1 MKEFD
6 AIVLG
11 GGPGGYECAIRLADN
26 GLKTA
31 LVEEDTLGGTCLNRG
46 CIPAKSLLHSAEL
59 YRQACGSAAF
69 GVTAS
74 DVKLDYAK
82 VIDRKDAVVARLTRG
97 VAFLEKNHGVE
108 VFKARGELS
117 DSRTVSLSDGETL
130 RASKALVL
138 ATGSSPAS
146 IPVPGTDLKGVVDS
160 TGLLEIREKP
170 SSIVIVGGGVI
181 GIEFASFYSAIG
193 VKVTILEMLPS
204 ILATLDADVSAAV
217 ASRLSKDGVE
227 IFTGVRVTGIAEG
240 LKVSYAKADGTT
252 AAAEGDVVLI
262 AGGRRPNSRN
272 IGLEKAGVETDR
284 RGFVQVDGLCRTNVP
299 GVYAIGDLN
308 GKMQLAHVAS
318 AQGLLVADHIAGK
331 AVKQLDMNHI
341 PSCVYCTPEAAMI
354 GLTEKQAKESGR
366 DTGVG
371 RFDLAGN
378 GKALTSGENS
388 GFVKIVFD
396 KKTQEILGCHIV
408 GPRATDLVAEVSAVM
423 ESEGTVTEL
432 GRAVHPHP
440 TVSEAV
446 MEAAHA
452 CCGGSVNAPKQKK

>member
-6 AIVLG
+6 VIVLG

-26 GLKTA
+26 GMKTA

-59 YRQACGSAAF
+59 YRQALESSDF

-82 VIDRKDAVVARLTRG
+82 VIERKNAVVARLTKG

-108 VFKARGELS
+108 VFKAHGSLA
-117 DSRTVSLSDGETL
+117 DARTIELSDGETL
-130 RASKALVL
+130 KAAKAIVL

-160 TGLLEIREKP
+160 TGLLDLREKP
-170 SSIVIVGGGVI
+170 NSIVIVGGGVI

-204 ILATLDADVSAAV
+204 ILATLDAEVSDAV
-217 ASRLSKDGVE
+217 AKQLKKDKVE
-227 IFTGVRVTGIAEG
+227 IFTGVRVTGISEG
-240 LKVSYAKADGTT
+240 LKVTYAKADGSSAT
-252 AAAEGDVVLI
+252 AEGDVVLI

-272 IGLEKAGVETDR
+272 AGLEKAGVETDR

-299 GVYAIGDLN
+299 GIYAIGDLN
-308 GKMQLAHVAS
+308 GKLQLAHVAS

-331 AVKQLDMNHI
+331 KVKQLDMNHI

-354 GLTEKQAKESGR
+354 GLTEAKARETGR
-366 DTGVG
+366 EIGVG

-378 GKALTSGENS
+378 GKALTAGQNS

-396 KKTQEILGCHIV
+396 KKTEEILGCHIV
-408 GPRATDLVAEVSAVM
+408 GPRATDLIAEISSVM

-452 CCGGSVNAPKQKK
+452 CHGGSVNAPKQK

>member
-6 AIVLG
+6 VIVLG

-59 YRQACGSAAF
+59 FRQALESADF

-82 VIDRKDAVVARLTRG
+82 VIDRKNAVVSRLTKG
-97 VAFLEKNHGVE
+97 VAFLEKSHGVE
-108 VFKARGELS
+108 VFKAHGALS
-117 DSRTVSLSDGETL
+117 DPRTVQLSDGETL
-130 RASKALVL
+130 KAARAIVL

-160 TGLLEIREKP
+160 TGLLELTEKP
-170 SSIVIVGGGVI
+170 NSIVIVGGGVI

-204 ILATLDADVSAAV
+204 ILATLDAEVSDAV
-217 ASRLSKDGVE
+217 ARQLKKDKVR
-227 IFTGVRVTGIAEG
+227 IFTGVRVTGISEG
-240 LKVSYAKADGTT
+240 LKVTYAKADGTQDT
-252 AAAEGDVVLI
+252 AEGDVVLI

-272 IGLEKAGVETDR
+272 AGLENAGIETDR

-308 GKMQLAHVAS
+308 GKLQLAHVAS
-318 AQGLLVADHIAGK
+318 AQGLMVADHIAGK
-331 AVKQLDMNHI
+331 KVKQLDMNHI

-354 GLTEKQAKESGR
+354 GLTEAKARETGR
-366 DTGVG
+366 EIGVG

-378 GKALTSGENS
+378 GKALTAGQNS

-396 KKTQEILGCHIV
+396 KKTDEILGCHIV
-408 GPRATDLVAEVSAVM
+408 GPRATDLIAEISSVM

-452 CCGGSVNAPKQKK
+452 CHGGSVNAPKQK